1 MEKIDTIYKVET
13 PEGVMLSLRV
23 AGLPARAWAYSIDFL
38 IRWICNIV
46 ISIGFTIAL
55 GDDFIG
61 LLLIY
66 FFFMEWFYP
75 VFFEIKKQGST
86 PGKKVMKLKVLH
98 GDGTPV
104 SFQSSCIRNLLLAAD
119 FLPFLFGF
127 GILASLLDTRFR
139 RMGDMAADTIVV
151 YDKKISKAQM
161 PEVSA
166 QMPPLPLNLEEQR
179 AVIAFA
185 ERSDILSSA
194 RLEELAEILS
204 PLHEC
209 KTDKGV
215 ESIQAYANALAGN
228 EVKAHHD

>member
-1 MEKIDTIYKVET
+1 MEKVDTIYKVET

-38 IRWICNIV
+38 IRWICNIA
-46 ISIGFTIAL
+46 ISIGFTML
-55 GDDFIG
+55 LSNDFYG

-75 VFFEIKKQGST
+75 VFFELKKQGST
-86 PGKKVMKLKVLH
+86 PGKKIMKLKVLH

-104 SFQSSCIRNLLLAAD
+104 SFQSSCIRNLLLAAE

-166 QMPPLPLNLEEQR
+166 QVPPVPLNIEEQR
-179 AVIAFA
+179 AIIAFA
-185 ERSDILSSA
+185 ERSNILSRA
-194 RLEELAEILS
+194 RLEELAEILK
-204 PLHEC
+204 PLHES
-209 KTDKGV
+209 KTAEAV
-215 ESIQAYANALAGN
+215 ESIQAYANAFAGN
-228 EVKAHHD
+228 EVRVKHD